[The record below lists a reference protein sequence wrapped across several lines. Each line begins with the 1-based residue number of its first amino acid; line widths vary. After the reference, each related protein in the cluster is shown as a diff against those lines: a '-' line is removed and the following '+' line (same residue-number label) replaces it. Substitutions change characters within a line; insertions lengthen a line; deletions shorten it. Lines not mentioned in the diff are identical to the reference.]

1 MRNIKSKK
9 IKLKKSRHYMILTR
23 AEVRSLVIELKDD
36 FTSRENE
43 LVLPTLRKMM
53 FFLEEK

>member
-1 MRNIKSKK
+1 MRNIKNKK

>member
-1 MRNIKSKK
+1 
-9 IKLKKSRHYMILTR
+9 MILTR